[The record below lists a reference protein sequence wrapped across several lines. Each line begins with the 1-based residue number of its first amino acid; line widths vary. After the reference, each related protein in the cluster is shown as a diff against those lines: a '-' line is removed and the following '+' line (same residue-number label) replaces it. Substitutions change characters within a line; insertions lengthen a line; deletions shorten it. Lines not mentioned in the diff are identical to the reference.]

1 LDTYNSSDFFRIIHR
16 FLELEK
22 RLVLVLDIS
31 KVNYMSSTGIGS
43 CVEINRHC
51 LKNNIK
57 LYIKGMQKNVEE
69 VFQLLGF
76 YGFFNYID
84 ELNDIKEEKIKRS
97 LFPANI
103 QCPYC
108 SKKLKAQ
115 KTGSFKCPECL
126 SAFRIVEANSRNKNR
141 KTGVNMKISTAFD
154 NLAKFFGED
163 DEERAPIPSEVFRDD
178 NGRITEIRLYNA
190 EYEEMIVINRRGEV
204 EALSV
209 EEFEDFIK

>member
-1 LDTYNSSDFFRIIHR
+1 METGYFEEHKSEVNEVVIKELYLNNDKRFVVLDISGLLDTYNSSDFFRIIHR

-43 CVEINRHC
+43 CVEINKHC
-51 LKNNIK
+51 LKDNIK

-126 SAFRIVEANSRNKNR
+126 SAFRIVEANQEI
-141 KTGVNMKISTAFD
+141 KTEKR
-154 NLAKFFGED
+154 E
-163 DEERAPIPSEVFRDD
+163 
-178 NGRITEIRLYNA
+178 
-190 EYEEMIVINRRGEV
+190 
-204 EALSV
+204 
-209 EEFEDFIK
+209 